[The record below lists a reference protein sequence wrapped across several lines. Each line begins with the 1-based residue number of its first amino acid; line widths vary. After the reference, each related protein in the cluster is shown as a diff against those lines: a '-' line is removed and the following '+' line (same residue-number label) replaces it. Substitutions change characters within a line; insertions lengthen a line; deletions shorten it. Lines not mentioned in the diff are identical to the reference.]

1 MNGAAGTNFQQERDK
16 SENTRV
22 LKSETLD
29 LFQHNLF
36 NSLSLFFVTLVQS
49 QCPSLYILLL
59 NCIPSPSICLF
70 PVICFKLPITRTFF
84 DLPRRFELSGVDC
97 TSMMGYSE
105 LSPGKQVCCYFLPWL
120 AWDLRGNYWLF
131 RI

>member
-84 DLPRRFELSGVDC
+84 DFPRRFELSVVDC
-97 TSMMGYSE
+97 TSMMGYSD
-105 LSPGKQVCCYFLPWL
+105 LSQVNRSVAFFSPRL
-120 AWDLRGNYWLF
+120 AWDFRGNYWLF
-131 RI
+131 CI